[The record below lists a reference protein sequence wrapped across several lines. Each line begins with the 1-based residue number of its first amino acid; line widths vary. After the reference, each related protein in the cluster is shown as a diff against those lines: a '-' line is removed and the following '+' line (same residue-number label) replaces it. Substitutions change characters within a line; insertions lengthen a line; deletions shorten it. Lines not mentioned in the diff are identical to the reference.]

1 MYNRCRL
8 FFMGDGIEKYKS
20 VVHTV
25 IGTKEFDCNNMI
37 VHYHGTDYYKSMFS
51 FVLRI
56 GE

>member
-1 MYNRCRL
+1 
-8 FFMGDGIEKYKS
+8 MGDGIEKYKS